1 MVMAKINANTNVL
14 MDGAVKVY
22 RRPNTKKWQTNFQ
35 IAGHWIRLSTGKFDL
50 EEAKAAAREHY
61 LEYKFRQKNDLPV
74 VRKQFAD
81 VARLAISDMRKQ
93 LDGGSG
99 SINKW

>member
-1 MVMAKINANTNVL
+1 

-81 VARLAISDMRKQ
+81 VARLAALSEETGLNWAGRRPS
-93 LDGGSG
+93 LAE
-99 SINKW
+99 

>member
-22 RRPNTKKWQTNFQ
+22 RRPNSKKWQTNFQ

-50 EEAKAAAREHY
+50 EGAVKLMRTRIRLLAQPKSMRSIIDATQREQRH
-61 LEYKFRQKNDLPV
+61 
-74 VRKQFAD
+74 
-81 VARLAISDMRKQ
+81 
-93 LDGGSG
+93 G
-99 SINKW
+99 

>member
-1 MVMAKINANTNVL
+1 MVMAKINANTHVL

-61 LEYKFRQKNDLPV
+61 LEYKFRQKERFTRCAQAV
-74 VRKQFAD
+74 CGCGTA
-81 VARLAISDMRKQ
+81 
-93 LDGGSG
+93 GH
-99 SINKW
+99 

>member
-1 MVMAKINANTNVL
+1 MLTCESFYSKISVLNTVMVMAKINANTNVL

-50 EEAKAAAREHY
+50 EEAKAAAREH
-61 LEYKFRQKNDLPV
+61 
-74 VRKQFAD
+74 
-81 VARLAISDMRKQ
+81 
-93 LDGGSG
+93 
-99 SINKW
+99 